1 MARLDGAVRDRDV
14 LLPRQPQL
22 CQARTSR
29 DAQLR
34 GDQIDACR
42 LLSDRVLDL
51 DARVDLDEDRP
62 SALGQQELDSAC
74 AAVAARRAEG
84 EGVAEHPAALS
95 RTEAEGRRHLD
106 ELLPALLAMAILT
119 STLYLLWR
127 YLDELLPA
135 SLYRAVT
142 LIQVHE
148 PALPV
153 AEQLHLDVSR
163 LVEGRGWRVGGGG
176 SEVEDQEWRVRGGGS
191 G

>member
-51 DARVDLDEDRP
+51 DAGVDLDEDRP

-84 EGVAEHPAALS
+84 EGVAEYLAALS
-95 RTEAEGRRHLD
+95 RTEAEGRR
-106 ELLPALLAMAILT
+106 
-119 STLYLLWR
+119 

-135 SLYRAVT
+135 PLDRAVT
-142 LIQVHE
+142 LVQVHQ
-148 PALPV
+148 PTLPV